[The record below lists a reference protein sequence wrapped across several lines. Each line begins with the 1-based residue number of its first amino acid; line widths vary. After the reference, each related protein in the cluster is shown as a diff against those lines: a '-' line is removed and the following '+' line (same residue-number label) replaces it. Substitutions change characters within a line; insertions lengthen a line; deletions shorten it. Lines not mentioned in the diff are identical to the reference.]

1 MQSLRDICE
10 YFNDGVSAIRLFDYD
25 QNKSYFFENNK
36 FERGIRAYES
46 KKVRQI
52 IDAQLKGCIFK

>member
-25 QNKSYFFENNK
+25 QNKSYFFENK
-36 FERGIRAYES
+36 
-46 KKVRQI
+46 
-52 IDAQLKGCIFK
+52 